1 MPQLLLI
8 VGLIILIYVAV
19 RYFKQADPRKLAN
32 LSRYLVGAIL
42 AGLGLF
48 ILLRGNVYVA
58 LILATGAVL
67 AWQGTLWGYL
77 ASRAGGKGKGENTGG
92 QSAGKNRTPGRTVM
106 DREEALDVLG
116 LRGNPTVTEIKD
128 AHHKL
133 IRKIHP
139 DQGGSDYLAMKIND
153 ARDVL
158 LNDNK

>member
-8 VGLIILIYVAV
+8 LGLIILVYVAV
-19 RYFKQADPRKLAN
+19 NYFKRADPGKLAN
-32 LSRYLVGAIL
+32 LSRYLVAAVL

-48 ILLRGNVYVA
+48 ILLRGNIYIA
-58 LILATGAVL
+58 LVLATGAVL
-67 AWQGTLWGYL
+67 AWQGTLWNYL
-77 ASRAGGKGKGENTGG
+77 AGRAGKKSGHTQDTASGG
-92 QSAGKNRTPGRTVM
+92 RSAAGRPTM

-116 LRGNPTVTEIKD
+116 LSGHPTVTEIKE

-158 LNDNK
+158 LNDIN

>member
-8 VGLIILIYVAV
+8 IGLVILVFVALN
-19 RYFKQADPRKLAN
+19 YFKQADPKKLAN
-32 LSRYLVGAIL
+32 LSRYLVGAAL

-48 ILLRGNVYVA
+48 VLLRGNVYIA
-58 LILATGAVL
+58 LVLATGAVL
-67 AWQGTLWGYL
+67 AWQGTLWRYL
-77 ASRAGGKGKGENTGG
+77 AGRAEKVGKQREGKSGSRRP
-92 QSAGKNRTPGRTVM
+92 AGKPSM
-106 DREEALDVLG
+106 DRQEALEVLG
-116 LRGNPTVTEIKD
+116 LKGNPTVTEIKE

-158 LNDNK
+158 LNEHN

>member
-8 VGLIILIYVAV
+8 IGLIILVFVAV
-19 RYFKQADPRKLAN
+19 NYFKQADPKKLAT
-32 LSRYLVGAIL
+32 LSRYVVAAVL

-58 LILATGAVL
+58 LVLATGAVL
-67 AWQGTLWGYL
+67 AWQGTLWNYL
-77 ASRAGGKGKGENTGG
+77 AGR
-92 QSAGKNRTPGRTVM
+92 AGKNGGNTSETNRRSGRPSM
-106 DREEALDVLG
+106 AREEALEVLG
-116 LRGNPTVTEIKD
+116 LKGHPTVTEIKE

-158 LNDNK
+158 LNEYK